1 MNSNDLNI
9 NTINESKNEILVKE
23 KEERV
28 DNKNIL
34 KITEVEELK
43 KYIPDLKEISILKNM
58 NEDYYDYHFKKSDS
72 LEKIWNIKNFNIL
85 EKIGLYCG
93 FGIIILPF
101 SLSIFLYSKLLFFFY
116 I

>member
-85 EKIGLYCG
+85 EKI
-93 FGIIILPF
+93 
-101 SLSIFLYSKLLFFFY
+101 
-116 I
+116 